1 MRGWGHDIDSE
12 MNLIFAYKNLVRTGF
27 LSFDSD
33 FDFAI
38 LFIQI
43 MYG

>member
-1 MRGWGHDIDSE
+1 MRGWSHDIDSE
-12 MNLIFAYKNLVRTGF
+12 MNLILHTKTLSEKAY